1 MAQPFMTLL
10 KDGQDYLKTWPMKK
24 ELYALFPECRVIAG
38 TRFAMKVMPPVSIL
52 ACAVL
57 FNTQGQ
63 SYLPQIIA
71 IGLFFMSIPVQGLLW
86 LGHRANQQLP
96 PSLRQW
102 YQDIHAKMRLQGC
115 KVTAARSRP
124 RYMELATL
132 LKNAFDDMDSA
143 FTQSWF
149 R

>member
-1 MAQPFMTLL
+1 MSQPFTTLF

-38 TRFAMKVMPPVSIL
+38 TRFAMKIMPPVAVM

-63 SYLPQIIA
+63 AYLPQIIA
-71 IGLFFMSIPVQGLLW
+71 IGIFFMSIPMQGLLW

-102 YQDIHAKMRLQGC
+102 YQDIHAKMRMQGC
-115 KVTAARSRP
+115 NVAAQKSQP
-124 RYMELATL
+124 RYMELASL
-132 LKNAFDDMDSA
+132 LKSAFDDLDSA